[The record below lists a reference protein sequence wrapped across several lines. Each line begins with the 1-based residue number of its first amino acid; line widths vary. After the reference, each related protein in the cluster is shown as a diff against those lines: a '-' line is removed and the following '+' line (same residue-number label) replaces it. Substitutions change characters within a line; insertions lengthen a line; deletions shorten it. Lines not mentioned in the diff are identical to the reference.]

1 MNFPS
6 DNYTTHRFDNL
17 KFDVSDLQSA
27 LFHPLDI
34 ERFELNHPE
43 IFSKAPFDK
52 SPEQLADIEE
62 KLAEAQKGNA
72 SLREWNK
79 KLNDSNGR
87 VNKTNVEMK
96 QQVAELEAQLA
107 QARQENERLTLEVE
121 QLRADAQVTAT
132 PRTSKA
138 SEVAQASRV
147 EEWKGYAITMAKTA
161 YQCGLEDRREM
172 TRTEYER
179 LAEKLGELSSTALE
193 LLRGA
198 LPEVTKTT
206 PGVSRQ
212 G

>member
-1 MNFPS
+1 MALMTFPS
-6 DNYTTHRFDNL
+6 DFKSLYLFGNRG
-17 KFDVSDLQSA
+17 FDVSDLQSA

-43 IFSKAPFDK
+43 IFSKVPFDK
-52 SPEQLADIEE
+52 SPEQLADLEE

-107 QARQENERLTLEVE
+107 QARQENERLK
-121 QLRADAQVTAT
+121 ADAQATAA

-147 EEWKGYAITMAKTA
+147 EEWKGYATTMAKAA
-161 YQCGLEDRREM
+161 YQCGLEDRKGM

-179 LAEKLGELSSTALE
+179 LAKKLGELSPTALE
-193 LLRGA
+193 LLREA